1 MNRVDGDLTVN
12 GVPICSAEG
21 SRQAQ
26 GCAFGAFF
34 LVLHRSSHITDAS
47 LLRSPQKALH
57 PTVLF
62 LCYMDDAYTFHPT
75 DPVEATNAMN
85 TLRMHL
91 EARCTLDSVPSK
103 S

>member
-1 MNRVDGDLTVN
+1 MGC
-12 GVPICSAEG
+12 PSARLRAAVKLKAALSG
-21 SRQAQ
+21 PS
-26 GCAFGAFF
+26 F
-34 LVLHRSSHITDAS
+34 LFLHRSSHITDAS